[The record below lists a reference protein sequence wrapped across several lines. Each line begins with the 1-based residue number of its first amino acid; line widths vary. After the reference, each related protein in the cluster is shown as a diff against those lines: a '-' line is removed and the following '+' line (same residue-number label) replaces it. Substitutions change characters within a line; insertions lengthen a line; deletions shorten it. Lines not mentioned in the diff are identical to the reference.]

1 MLSVAD
7 RTYEDG
13 RMEWRRDVGD
23 GWIEWIDDRGGSGYD
38 KDLGNGWFRRGDD
51 YGKDYGSHIWWSDSA
66 SWERKWD
73 QQMSREAA

>member
-13 RMEWRRDVGD
+13 RMEWRRDIGD

-38 KDLGNGWFRRGDD
+38 KDLGNGWFRRGMTMARITVPTS
-51 YGKDYGSHIWWSDSA
+51 GGPVVVPGNA
-66 SWERKWD
+66 SGISK
-73 QQMSREAA
+73 